1 ARRAGGLAEAGR
13 RPGALLEGLHEPVAF
28 GLLDLQGLDRL
39 DPGQAAESAPA
50 LQPAADPDGQSG
62 EVGLPG
68 GAVVRLAER
77 EPYGAEF
84 RAGEDAQA
92 HGAAAARSGPVHAD
106 HGPGDAY
113 RYGGFGV
120 PVAGPGLT
128 QRGQVPGGEL
138 DGLRAGRAAVGR
150 SGRGGPGGGDPGAL
164 GALDEGDE
172 RLGEVVAHAGG
183 DGGVEGVRGAGG
195 PAVVD
200 GLAGRVQGVVEAH
213 GEGAA
218 GADGDEGG
226 EAAAAGRGGDE
237 DVVAGGGGRAAVGG
251 AVGAG
256 PGAGGEGGG
265 GEGAAGGGAEGGRAG
280 PGGGAQVFLG
290 GPGGGTAWRGRGV
303 APPADLVAGHGE
315 GDEDL
320 AGGGGGG
327 AGEGGEGLGEQV
339 VAVGEGAAVGDQQA
353 GRGVGGAGRG
363 PPAVASGGAAAA
375 PPAVAVQQ
383 GGEDGGVGVG
393 GGGGAAVPGGFG
405 GVRADGVRGS
415 ARGAVGHGVPP
426 VPTRVM
432 ISHSARSSK
441 TRLVGMRTVV
451 RPRPVTG
458 WPARLVQ

>member
-138 DGLRAGRAAVGR
+138 DGVRAGRAAVGR
-150 SGRGGPGGGDPGAL
+150 SGRGVPGDGDPCAL

-226 EAAAAGRGGDE
+226 EAAAAGRGGDGDGVE
-237 DVVAGGGGRAAVGG
+237 GGAGGGG
-251 AVGAG
+251 AG
-256 PGAGGEGGG
+256 VVL
-265 GEGAAGGGAEGGRAG
+265 GGR
-280 PGGGAQVFLG
+280 
-290 GPGGGTAWRGRGV
+290 GGGTAGRGRGG
-303 APPADLVAGHGE
+303 AAAAGLVAGHGE

-363 PPAVASGGAAAA
+363 PPAVASGG
-375 PPAVAVQQ
+375 
-383 GGEDGGVGVG
+383 D
-393 GGGGAAVPGGFG
+393 
-405 GVRADGVRGS
+405 RKS
-415 ARGAVGHGVPP
+415 
-426 VPTRVM
+426 
-432 ISHSARSSK
+432 
-441 TRLVGMRTVV
+441 VV
-451 RPRPVTG
+451 
-458 WPARLVQ
+458 

>member
-1 ARRAGGLAEAGR
+1 
-13 RPGALLEGLHEPVAF
+13 EGLHEPVAF
-28 GLLDLQGLDRL
+28 GLLDLQGLDLL

-150 SGRGGPGGGDPGAL
+150 SGRGGPGDGDPGAL

-183 DGGVEGVRGAGG
+183 DGGVEGVGRAGG
-195 PAVVD
+195 PAVGD

-237 DVVAGGGGRAAVGG
+237 DVVEGCGGRAAVAG
-251 AVGAG
+251 AVVAG

-265 GEGAAGGGAEGGRAG
+265 EEGAA
-280 PGGGAQVFLG
+280 GGGAQVFLG

-303 APPADLVAGHGE
+303 APPAELVAGHGE
-315 GDEDL
+315 GDEDG

-393 GGGGAAVPGGFG
+393 GGGRAAVPGGFG